1 MGIIRKTVSIGTLGI
16 VPFRSKRE
24 LLRRAERD
32 QRAASAELDRLQV
45 ARATVDQRLTAAEKR
60 LRAAEEKARREAA
73 AAAARKRTSRRAR
86 RHANRSGT
94 ERRAT
99 DVLADLVAA
108 AQPVAQDQ
116 AKAVGRRA
124 RKAAARAQAA
134 AERAQDEAKK
144 TGRRARARARE
155 AQRAVAPHVEA
166 TRDRALSFRDDLVER
181 ASAATIDLREKAEAS
196 RSSD

>member
-1 MGIIRKTVSIGTLGI
+1 MGIIRKTVSISTLGI

-32 QRAASAELDRLQV
+32 QRAASAELNRLQV
-45 ARATVDQRLTAAEKR
+45 ARATVDERLTAAERR

-73 AAAARKRTSRRAR
+73 AAGARKRTSRRAR
-86 RHANRSGT
+86 RQASRSG
-94 ERRAT
+94 RDRAAE
-99 DVLADLVAA
+99 VLVDLVAA

-134 AERAQDEAKK
+134 AERAQQEARK

-155 AQRAVAPHVEA
+155 AQRAMAPHVEA

-181 ASAATIDLREKAEAS
+181 ASAATIDLREKEEAS